1 MSMSVATLCWQ
12 ASGHTTSSPHTSPP
26 PTCGGHSPPDRSFS
40 RWRLVAHKNP
50 HPPSI
55 HPSSDS
61 LSACALFTQDPEG
74 ILAAPQGG
82 HVQRRTFQKQV
93 AESEE
98 MAERVEAERQ
108 KAREALMAKRAARSP
123 PSEARAL
130 VEYFLETEADEL
142 EYEVARTRPALSE
155 DFFKELD
162 AEVGT
167 ARFAKVVNEDR
178 VAELEMLRDFL
189 KQAIAA
195 FDAQAAALAAPAE
208 RMRKLLTAKDKRATL
223 LEMAGANEI
232 DKELVALLDTNAKA
246 AKSAGQ
252 EEAAEFLGKVRDAA
266 RKFLISV

>member
-1 MSMSVATLCWQ
+1 MRWTL
-12 ASGHTTSSPHTSPP
+12 SPP
-26 PTCGGHSPPDRSFS
+26 TALFS

-55 HPSSDS
+55 HPSIRLS
-61 LSACALFTQDPEG
+61 LARALFTQDPEG

-82 HVQRRTFQKQV
+82 HIQRRTFQKQV